1 MPKPKNPEFIKVKNS
16 SEEYRPSRIF
26 CVGANYRKHVAE
38 MGLPGREKPFFFMK
52 LSASI
57 ASVGLSRKSNLYIL
71 KPVKNHFLCEAFR
84 LTK

>member
-38 MGLPGREKPFFFMK
+38 MGLTGREKPFFFMK
-52 LSASI
+52 PQTFYLQ
-57 ASVGLSRKSNLYIL
+57 
-71 KPVKNHFLCEAFR
+71 VKIYFY
-84 LTK
+84 